1 MYCSFK
7 CQLISY
13 YLLSGEE
20 DTPSEDS
27 NQIIDEGESIGS
39 SDSEVESD
47 GDYDENDSF
56 ICDEEDHELL
66 SGEEYDLDNEKKKKT
81 KKTRIID
88 ISTLDDDEIIKVPN
102 KKTDKKKPK
111 KKSRIIKV
119 CDSSS
124 DEEVKFDNMEVKSE
138 RGISE
143 SALEKDRSPDGS
155 IIVIDAVGDSKVDL
169 IQNSHIEDNQKIVE
183 IGTEDSSNVI
193 IIEDSKVELSN
204 NKSIHQNISRNSL
217 NSSSM
222 QKRTKENSNIICIE
236 DSKEEEVSD
245 NKSFHQN
252 VSLSSLNTSLQKK
265 TVDSER
271 EEVSNNESG
280 FHNISLS
287 ALNTSL
293 QKKNRRSSLSIHE
306 NIVVDGIKD
315 LTVSKRINTLVETFC
330 STVKKGEIA
339 LNLSLEYEDLPE
351 SSAKETDMAENIHI
365 LSNVRYC
372 PRVDPNFDQ
381 KDNSSNDAESEKEL
395 NISDEPVQDLRQVL
409 NKKNLKRR
417 LSKSLSEVY
426 EEQKDAKRR
435 KKHKKVKQ
443 ATSEEKIFEKSGKQ
457 KRSLRPDLSEKLGS
471 FSLMNQLITD
481 VKNRPRRAI
490 KPTKA
495 DSEAYNSWTTT
506 KILNLKPSTTPVTK
520 EEIIKPTPKLHPK
533 DFKNM
538 LLSDPKRVKRIE
550 TKTLLKKRGA
560 NL

>member
-1 MYCSFK
+1 M
-7 CQLISY
+7 
-13 YLLSGEE
+13 
-20 DTPSEDS
+20 
-27 NQIIDEGESIGS
+27 
-39 SDSEVESD
+39 
-47 GDYDENDSF
+47 
-56 ICDEEDHELL
+56 
-66 SGEEYDLDNEKKKKT
+66 
-81 KKTRIID
+81 
-88 ISTLDDDEIIKVPN
+88 PN
-102 KKTDKKKPK
+102 KKTVKEKPK

-119 CDSSS
+119 SDSSS
-124 DEEVKFDNMEVKSE
+124 DEEIKFDHMEVKSE
-138 RGISE
+138 TGISE
-143 SALEKDRSPDGS
+143 PAVEKDRSPDGS
-155 IIVIDAVGDSKVDL
+155 IIVIDVVGDSKVDL

-183 IGTEDSSNVI
+183 IGAEDSNSVI

-204 NKSIHQNISRNSL
+204 NESILPNISRHSLSNSF
-217 NSSSM
+217 
-222 QKRTKENSNIICIE
+222 QKGTEKNSNKISIE

-245 NKSFHQN
+245 NKSLHQN
-252 VSLSSLNTSLQKK
+252 VSLSSVNTSPQKR

-271 EEVSNNESG
+271 EEVSNNESI

-287 ALNTSL
+287 ALNSSL

-372 PRVDPNFDQ
+372 PRSDPNSDQ
-381 KDNSSNDAESEKEL
+381 EDNSSKDAESEKEL

-409 NKKNLKRR
+409 NKKKLKRR

-426 EEQKDAKRR
+426 EEQKKAKRR

-457 KRSLRPDLSEKLGS
+457 KRRLRPDLSEKLGS

-481 VKNRPRRAI
+481 VKNRPRRAL
-490 KPTKA
+490 KPSKI